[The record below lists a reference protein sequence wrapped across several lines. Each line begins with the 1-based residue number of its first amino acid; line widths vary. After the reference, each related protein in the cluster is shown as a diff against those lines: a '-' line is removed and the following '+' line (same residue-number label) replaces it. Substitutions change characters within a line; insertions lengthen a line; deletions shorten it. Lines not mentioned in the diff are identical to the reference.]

1 MTIRTRA
8 TEGQFLLQRVLG
20 TDEGIQIEIRG
31 PELEVLEKLA
41 LRASE
46 VAAAV
51 DGVTDVE
58 ISRKAGALQQEIRV
72 NREKVADVGL
82 SVRDVTRILETGF
95 AGTAAGEY
103 RSEGNSY
110 RILVQLEDAE
120 QRTIDEVLDMTLS
133 TPQGESVALR
143 NLVESASS
151 YGPLVIERRNQERV
165 VKVSANV
172 AGRSEGDVAR
182 ELQSRLDDIP
192 RPRGHELVV
201 AGSFEAQERETREL
215 ILAFLLAIALVYM
228 VLGCQY
234 ESLRDP
240 LVVMLSVPFAAVGVL
255 TTLYLTG
262 TTFNIQS
269 AIGCVVLGGVVVN
282 NAILLVDQAGKLV
295 LDGQDPTAAVAEAG
309 RRRLRPI
316 LMTTLTTVLALLPLA
331 FGIGEGADAQA
342 PLARAVVGGLTGSTL
357 ITLFLIPAVFVKL
370 RRRRPVSS

>member
-1 MTIRTRA
+1 M
-8 TEGQFLLQRVLG
+8 
-20 TDEGIQIEIRG
+20 
-31 PELEVLEKLA
+31 
-41 LRASE
+41 
-46 VAAAV
+46 
-51 DGVTDVE
+51 
-58 ISRKAGALQQEIRV
+58 
-72 NREKVADVGL
+72 
-82 SVRDVTRILETGF
+82 LETGF

-103 RSEGNSY
+103 RSGGNSY

-120 QRTIDEVLDMTLS
+120 QRTMDEVLDMTLR
-133 TPQGESVALR
+133 TPDGESVALR
-143 NLVESASS
+143 NLVETANSL
-151 YGPLVIERRNQERV
+151 GPLVIERRNQERV

-182 ELQSRLDDIP
+182 DLQGRLDDIP
-192 RPRGHELVV
+192 RPRAYELVV

-228 VLGCQY
+228 VLACQY
-234 ESLRDP
+234 ESVRDP

-255 TTLYLTG
+255 TTLYITG

-282 NAILLVDQAGKLV
+282 NAILLVDQASRLV
-295 LDGQDPTAAVAEAG
+295 LEGQPPIQAVAEAG

-331 FGIGEGADAQA
+331 FGVGEGADAQA
-342 PLARAVVGGLTGSTL
+342 PLARAVVGGLVGSTF

-370 RRRRPVSS
+370 RRRSA

>member
-1 MTIRTRA
+1 M
-8 TEGQFLLQRVLG
+8 
-20 TDEGIQIEIRG
+20 
-31 PELEVLEKLA
+31 
-41 LRASE
+41 
-46 VAAAV
+46 
-51 DGVTDVE
+51 
-58 ISRKAGALQQEIRV
+58 
-72 NREKVADVGL
+72 ADVGL

-215 ILAFLLAIALVYM
+215 ILAFLLAIALV
-228 VLGCQY
+228 L
-234 ESLRDP
+234 SL
-240 LVVMLSVPFAAVGVL
+240 
-255 TTLYLTG
+255 
-262 TTFNIQS
+262 IH
-269 AIGCVVLGGVVVN
+269 I
-282 NAILLVDQAGKLV
+282 
-295 LDGQDPTAAVAEAG
+295 
-309 RRRLRPI
+309 
-316 LMTTLTTVLALLPLA
+316 
-331 FGIGEGADAQA
+331 
-342 PLARAVVGGLTGSTL
+342 
-357 ITLFLIPAVFVKL
+357 
-370 RRRRPVSS
+370 